1 MLDLDQALA
10 GLSDYPHLQTLIGL
24 ALLGALAA
32 IVNWLTQHVLLRIM
46 RRALGLTLKDDTET
60 FFREVIAR
68 LANVAPAVVV
78 YQAVLVVPHLPL
90 MAESVV
96 RNVAAAFMI
105 LTVILAITGGLNLVN
120 ALYARRPGARQRP
133 IKGYIQVGKIILYV
147 AAAILVVATL
157 LDRSPLLLISGL
169 GAMAAVLLL
178 VFRDTILSLV
188 ASVQLTSNDMIRVG
202 DWIEMPQLNA
212 NGDVIDLALHTVKI
226 QNFDKTITT
235 IPTWRLINESFVNWR
250 GMQESGGRRIMRA
263 VLLDQTTIRF
273 LTPEE
278 RENLSRFALLDAY
291 LASKAK
297 DLEAWN
303 ESLLKSG
310 RDPVNTRRLTN
321 VGTFRA
327 YVLAYLKVHPGIA
340 KEKTLLV
347 RQLDPTPQGLPLEI
361 YAFANTV
368 QWEAYEAIQSDIF
381 DHVLSILPEFDLRLF
396 QAPTGRDMRGLTG
409 GLQTTSGEE
418 QPPPKP

>member
-1 MLDLDQALA
+1 MLELDQALA
-10 GLSDYPHLQTLIGL
+10 GLNDYPYLQTLIGL
-24 ALLGALAA
+24 ALLAALAVV
-32 IVNWLTQHVLLRIM
+32 VNWLTQHVLLRIV
-46 RRALGLTLKDDTET
+46 RRALSLSLKDEAEL

-68 LANVAPAVVV
+68 LANVAPAIVV
-78 YQAVLVVPHLPL
+78 YQAVLVVPHLPEA
-90 MAESVV
+90 AETVV

-105 LTVILAITGGLNLVN
+105 LTVILAITGALNLVN
-120 ALYARRPGARQRP
+120 ALYSRRPESRQRP
-133 IKGYIQVGKIILYV
+133 IKGYIQVGKIVLYA

-178 VFRDTILSLV
+178 VFKDTILSLV

-263 VLLDQTTIRF
+263 ILLDQTAIRF

-278 RENLSRFALLDAY
+278 REGLKRFALLDVY
-291 LASKAK
+291 LGQK
-297 DLEAWN
+297 DKELEAWN
-303 ESLLKSG
+303 ESLVKSG

-327 YVLAYLKVHPGIA
+327 YVQAYLKVHPGIA
-340 KEKTLLV
+340 KEKTLMV
-347 RQLDPTPQGLPLEI
+347 RQRDPTPEGLPLEI

-368 QWEAYEAIQSDIF
+368 VWEDYEAIQSDIF

-396 QAPTGRDMRGLTG
+396 QAPTGRDMRGLTDKIR
-409 GLQTTSGEE
+409 GEAR
-418 QPPPKP
+418 

>member
-1 MLDLDQALA
+1 MQELDQALA
-10 GLSDYPHLQTLIGL
+10 GLNDYPHLQTLIGL
-24 ALLGALAA
+24 GLLATLAVV
-32 IVNWLTQHVLLRIM
+32 VNWLTQHVLLRIV
-46 RRALGLTLKDDTET
+46 RRALSLSLKDEAEI

-78 YQAVLVVPHLPL
+78 YQAVLVVPHLPEA
-90 MAESVV
+90 AETVV

-105 LTVILAITGGLNLVN
+105 LTVILAITGALNLVN
-120 ALYARRPGARQRP
+120 ALYARRPEARQRP
-133 IKGYIQVGKIILYV
+133 IKGYIQVGKIVLYA

-178 VFRDTILSLV
+178 VFKDTILSLV

-263 VLLDQTTIRF
+263 ILIDQTTIRF
-273 LTPEE
+273 LTPQE
-278 RENLSRFALLDAY
+278 RRDLDRFALLDVY
-291 LASKAK
+291 LASKDK
-297 DLEAWN
+297 DLAAWN
-303 ESLLKSG
+303 ESLVKSG

-321 VGTFRA
+321 IGTFRA

-347 RQLDPTPQGLPLEI
+347 RQRDPTPEGLPLEI
-361 YAFANTV
+361 YAFTNTV

-396 QAPTGRDMRGLTG
+396 QAPTGRDMRGLTETIRSD
-409 GLQTTSGEE
+409 LAAA
-418 QPPPKP
+418 QPLG

>member
-1 MLDLDQALA
+1 MQELDQAFA
-10 GLSDYPHLQTLIGL
+10 GLNDYPHLQTLIGL
-24 ALLGALAA
+24 ALLGLLAA
-32 IVNWLTQHVLLRIM
+32 IVNWLTQHVLLRIV
-46 RRALGLTLKDDTET
+46 RRALSLSLRDEAEI

-78 YQAVLVVPHLPL
+78 YQAVLVVPHLPE
-90 MAESVV
+90 AAQTVV

-105 LTVILAITGGLNLVN
+105 LTVILAITGALNLVN
-120 ALYARRPGARQRP
+120 ALYSRRPEARQRP
-133 IKGYIQVGKIILYV
+133 IKGYIQVGKIVLYA

-178 VFRDTILSLV
+178 VFKDTILSLV

-263 VLLDQTTIRF
+263 ILLDQTAIRF
-273 LTPEE
+273 LTPAE
-278 RENLSRFALLDAY
+278 RANLKRFALLDVY
-291 LASKAK
+291 LDQK
-297 DLEAWN
+297 DRELEAWN
-303 ESLLKSG
+303 ESLVKSG

-321 VGTFRA
+321 VGTIRA

-347 RQLDPTPQGLPLEI
+347 RQRDPTPEGLPLEI
-361 YAFANTV
+361 YAFTNTV

-396 QAPTGRDMRGLTG
+396 QAPTGRDMRGLTETIRSD
-409 GLQTTSGEE
+409 LAAA
-418 QPPPKP
+418 PPRG

>member
-1 MLDLDQALA
+1 MQELDQAFA
-10 GLSDYPHLQTLIGL
+10 GLNDYPYLQTLIGL
-24 ALLGALAA
+24 ALLGLLAA
-32 IVNWLTQHVLLRIM
+32 VVNWLTHHVLLRIV
-46 RRALGLTLKDDTET
+46 RRALSLSLKDEAAL

-78 YQAVLVVPHLPL
+78 YQAVLVVPHLPV
-90 MAESVV
+90 AAQTVV

-105 LTVILAITGGLNLVN
+105 LTVILAITGALNLVN
-120 ALYARRPGARQRP
+120 AVYSRRPESRQRP
-133 IKGYIQVGKIILYV
+133 IKGYIQVGKIILYA

-178 VFRDTILSLV
+178 VFKDTILSLV

-212 NGDVIDLALHTVKI
+212 NGDVVDLALHTVKI

-263 VLLDQTTIRF
+263 ILIDQTTIRF

-278 RENLSRFALLDAY
+278 RRALDRFALLDVY
-291 LASKAK
+291 LASKDK
-297 DLEAWN
+297 DLAAWN
-303 ESLLKSG
+303 ESLIKSG

-321 VGTFRA
+321 IGTFRA

-340 KEKTLLV
+340 KDKTLLV
-347 RQLDPTPQGLPLEI
+347 RQRDPTPEGLPLEV

-381 DHVLSILPEFDLRLF
+381 DHILSILPEFDLRLF
-396 QAPTGRDMRGLTG
+396 QAPTGRDMRGLTDT
-409 GLQTTSGEE
+409 LKGEVAAA
-418 QPPPKP
+418 KRD

>member
-1 MLDLDQALA
+1 MLELDQALS
-10 GLSDYPHLQTLIGL
+10 GLNDYPYLQTLIGL
-24 ALLGALAA
+24 ALLAALAVV
-32 IVNWLTQHVLLRIM
+32 VNWLTQHVLLRIV
-46 RRALGLTLKDDTET
+46 RRALSLSLKDEAEL

-68 LANVAPAVVV
+68 LANVAPAIVV
-78 YQAVLVVPHLPL
+78 YQAVLVVPHLPEA
-90 MAESVV
+90 AETVV
-96 RNVAAAFMI
+96 QNVAAAFMI
-105 LTVILAITGGLNLVN
+105 LTIILAITGALNLVN
-120 ALYARRPGARQRP
+120 ALYSRRPESRQRP
-133 IKGYIQVGKIILYV
+133 IKGYIQVGKIVLYA

-178 VFRDTILSLV
+178 VFKDTILSLV

-263 VLLDQTTIRF
+263 ILLDQTAIRF

-278 RENLSRFALLDAY
+278 REGLKRFALLDVY
-291 LASKAK
+291 LGQK
-297 DLEAWN
+297 DKELEAWN
-303 ESLLKSG
+303 ESLVKSG

-327 YVLAYLKVHPGIA
+327 YVQAYLKVHPGIA
-340 KEKTLLV
+340 KEKTLMV
-347 RQLDPTPQGLPLEI
+347 RQRDPTPEGLPLEI

-368 QWEAYEAIQSDIF
+368 VWEDYEAIQSDIF

-396 QAPTGRDMRGLTG
+396 QAPTGRDMRGLTEKIR
-409 GLQTTSGEE
+409 GEAR
-418 QPPPKP
+418 

>member
-1 MLDLDQALA
+1 MQELDQAFA
-10 GLSDYPHLQTLIGL
+10 GLNDYPHLQTLIGL
-24 ALLGALAA
+24 ALLGLLAA
-32 IVNWLTQHVLLRIM
+32 IVNWLTQHVLLRIV
-46 RRALGLTLKDDTET
+46 RRALSLSLRDEAEI

-78 YQAVLVVPHLPL
+78 YQAVLVVPHLPE
-90 MAESVV
+90 AAQTVV

-105 LTVILAITGGLNLVN
+105 LTVILAITGALNLVN
-120 ALYARRPGARQRP
+120 ALYSRRPEARQRP
-133 IKGYIQVGKIILYV
+133 IKGYIQVGKIVLYA

-178 VFRDTILSLV
+178 VFKDTILSLV

-263 VLLDQTTIRF
+263 ILLDQTAIRF

-278 RENLSRFALLDAY
+278 RANLKRFALLDVY
-291 LASKAK
+291 LDQK
-297 DLEAWN
+297 DRELEAWN
-303 ESLLKSG
+303 ESLVKSG

-347 RQLDPTPQGLPLEI
+347 RQRDPTPEGLPLEI
-361 YAFANTV
+361 YAFTNTV

-396 QAPTGRDMRGLTG
+396 QAPTGRDMRGLTETIRG
-409 GLQTTSGEE
+409 DLAAA
-418 QPPPKP
+418 PPPG

>member
-10 GLSDYPHLQTLIGL
+10 GLNDYPYLQTLVGL
-24 ALLGALAA
+24 AALAALAA
-32 IVNWLTQHVLLRIM
+32 IVNWLTHHVLLRIV
-46 RRALGLTLKDDTET
+46 RRALSLSLSGDAEAIFGEL
-60 FFREVIAR
+60 IAR
-68 LANVAPAVVV
+68 LANVAPAIII
-78 YQAVLVVPHLPL
+78 YQAVLLVPHLPDT
-90 MAESVV
+90 AQTVV

-105 LTVILAITGGLNLVN
+105 LTVILAIAGGLNLLN
-120 ALYARRPGARQRP
+120 ALYSRRPESRQRP
-133 IKGYIQVGKIILYV
+133 IKGYIQVGKIILYA

-178 VFRDTILSLV
+178 VFKDTILSLV

-226 QNFDKTITT
+226 QNFDKTITA

-263 VLLDQTTIRF
+263 ILLDQTAIRF

-278 RENLSRFALLDAY
+278 REELKRFALLDVY
-291 LASKAK
+291 LAGKAK

-303 ESLLKSG
+303 ESLVRSG

-340 KEKTLLV
+340 KDKTLLV
-347 RQLDPTPQGLPLEI
+347 RQRDPTPEGLPLEI

-368 QWEAYEAIQSDIF
+368 EWEAYEAIQSDIF

-396 QAPTGRDMRGLTG
+396 QAPTGRDMRGLTDSLRDG
-409 GLQTTSGEE
+409 AGRA
-418 QPPPKP
+418 PPGA

>member
-1 MLDLDQALA
+1 MLELDQALA
-10 GLSDYPHLQTLIGL
+10 GLNDYPYLQTLIGL
-24 ALLGALAA
+24 ALLAALAVV
-32 IVNWLTQHVLLRIM
+32 VNWLTQHVLLRIV
-46 RRALGLTLKDDTET
+46 RRALSLSLKDEAEL

-68 LANVAPAVVV
+68 LANVAPAIVV
-78 YQAVLVVPHLPL
+78 YQAVLVVPHLPEA
-90 MAESVV
+90 AETVV

-105 LTVILAITGGLNLVN
+105 LTVILAITGALNLFN
-120 ALYARRPGARQRP
+120 ALYSRRPESRQRP
-133 IKGYIQVGKIILYV
+133 IKGYIQVGKIVLYA

-178 VFRDTILSLV
+178 VFKDTILSLV

-263 VLLDQTTIRF
+263 ILLDQTAIRF

-278 RENLSRFALLDAY
+278 REGLKRFALLDVY
-291 LASKAK
+291 LGQK
-297 DLEAWN
+297 DKELEAWN
-303 ESLLKSG
+303 ESLVKSG

-327 YVLAYLKVHPGIA
+327 YVQAYLKVHPGIA
-340 KEKTLLV
+340 KEKTLMV
-347 RQLDPTPQGLPLEI
+347 RQRDPTPEGLPLEI

-368 QWEAYEAIQSDIF
+368 VWEDYEAIQSDIF
-381 DHVLSILPEFDLRLF
+381 DHVLSILPEFNLRLF
-396 QAPTGRDMRGLTG
+396 QAPTGRDMRGLTEKIG
-409 GLQTTSGEE
+409 GEAR
-418 QPPPKP
+418 

>member
-1 MLDLDQALA
+1 MLELDQALA
-10 GLSDYPHLQTLIGL
+10 GLNDYPYLQTLIGL
-24 ALLGALAA
+24 GLLAALAA
-32 IVNWLTQHVLLRIM
+32 VANWLTQHVLLRIV
-46 RRALGLTLKDDTET
+46 RRALSLSLKDEAEL

-68 LANVAPAVVV
+68 LANVAPAIVV
-78 YQAVLVVPHLPL
+78 YQAVLVVPHLPEA
-90 MAESVV
+90 AETVV

-105 LTVILAITGGLNLVN
+105 LTVILAITGALNLVN
-120 ALYARRPGARQRP
+120 ALYSRRPESRQRP
-133 IKGYIQVGKIILYV
+133 IKGYIQVGKILLYA

-178 VFRDTILSLV
+178 VFKDTILSLV

-263 VLLDQTTIRF
+263 ILLDQTAIRF
-273 LTPEE
+273 LSPEE
-278 RENLSRFALLDAY
+278 RENLKRFALLDVY
-291 LASKAK
+291 LGQK
-297 DLEAWN
+297 DRELEAWN
-303 ESLLKSG
+303 ESLVKSG

-327 YVLAYLKVHPGIA
+327 YVQAYLKVHPGIA
-340 KEKTLLV
+340 KEKTLMV
-347 RQLDPTPQGLPLEI
+347 RQRDPTPEGLPLEI

-368 QWEAYEAIQSDIF
+368 VWEDYEAIQSDIF

-396 QAPTGRDMRGLTG
+396 QAPTGRDMRGLTD
-409 GLQTTSGEE
+409 TIRGEAS
-418 QPPPKP
+418 

>member
-1 MLDLDQALA
+1 MQELDQALA
-10 GLSDYPHLQTLIGL
+10 GLNDYPHLQTLIGL
-24 ALLGALAA
+24 GLLATLAVV
-32 IVNWLTQHVLLRIM
+32 VNWLTQHVLLRIV
-46 RRALGLTLKDDTET
+46 RRALSLSLKDEAEI

-68 LANVAPAVVV
+68 LANVAPAIVV
-78 YQAVLVVPHLPL
+78 YQAVLVVPHLPEA
-90 MAESVV
+90 AETVV

-105 LTVILAITGGLNLVN
+105 LTVILAITGALNLVN
-120 ALYARRPGARQRP
+120 ALYARRPEARQRP
-133 IKGYIQVGKIILYV
+133 IKGYIQVGKIVLYA

-178 VFRDTILSLV
+178 VFKDTILSLV

-263 VLLDQTTIRF
+263 ILLDQTAIRF

-278 RENLSRFALLDAY
+278 RANLKRFALLDVY
-291 LASKAK
+291 LDQK
-297 DLEAWN
+297 DRDLAAWN
-303 ESLLKSG
+303 ESLVKSG

-347 RQLDPTPQGLPLEI
+347 RQRDPTPEGLPLEI
-361 YAFANTV
+361 YAFTNTV

-396 QAPTGRDMRGLTG
+396 QAPTGRDMRGLTETIRSE
-409 GLQTTSGEE
+409 LAAAPRS
-418 QPPPKP
+418 

>member
-1 MLDLDQALA
+1 MLDLEQALA
-10 GLSDYPHLQTLIGL
+10 GLGDHPYLQTVIGL

-32 IVNWLTQHVLLRIM
+32 VVNWLTHHVLLRLI
-46 RRALGLTLKDDTET
+46 RRAVGLSLKDDAET
-60 FFREVIAR
+60 FFRDVIAR

-78 YQAVLVVPHLPL
+78 YQGVLLAPHLPD
-90 MAESVV
+90 AAGTVI

-105 LTVILAITGGLNLVN
+105 LTVILAITGLLNLLN
-120 ALYARRPGARQRP
+120 ALYAKRPEARQRP
-133 IKGYIQVGKIILYV
+133 IKGYIQVGKIILFA

-250 GMQESGGRRIMRA
+250 AMQESGGRRIKRA
-263 VLLDQTTIRF
+263 LLLDQTTIRF

-278 RENLSRFALLDAY
+278 REDLKRFALLDVY
-291 LASKAK
+291 LAAK
-297 DLEAWN
+297 EKELGAWN
-303 ESLLKSG
+303 ETLVRSG
-310 RDPVNTRRLTN
+310 RDMVNTRRLTN

-327 YVLAYLKVHPGIA
+327 YVLAYLKVQPGIA
-340 KEKTLLV
+340 REKTLLV
-347 RQLDPTPQGLPLEI
+347 RQLDPTPEGLPLEI

-381 DHVLSILPEFDLRLF
+381 DHVLSILPEFGLRLF
-396 QAPTGRDMRGLTG
+396 QAPTGRDMRGLTDS
-409 GLQTTSGEE
+409 LMAASGD
-418 QPPPKP
+418 QP

>member
-1 MLDLDQALA
+1 MLELDQALS
-10 GLSDYPHLQTLIGL
+10 GLNDYPYLQTLIGL
-24 ALLGALAA
+24 ALLAALAVM
-32 IVNWLTQHVLLRIM
+32 VNWLTQHVLLRIV
-46 RRALGLTLKDDTET
+46 RRALSLSLKDEAEL

-68 LANVAPAVVV
+68 LANVAPAIVV
-78 YQAVLVVPHLPL
+78 YQAVLMVPHLPE
-90 MAESVV
+90 AAKTVV
-96 RNVAAAFMI
+96 QNVAAAFMI
-105 LTVILAITGGLNLVN
+105 LTIILAITGALNLVN
-120 ALYARRPGARQRP
+120 ALYSRRPESRQRP
-133 IKGYIQVGKIILYV
+133 IKGYIQVGKIVLYA

-178 VFRDTILSLV
+178 VFKDTILSLV

-263 VLLDQTTIRF
+263 ILLDQTAIRF

-278 RENLSRFALLDAY
+278 REGLKRFALLDVY
-291 LASKAK
+291 LGQK
-297 DLEAWN
+297 DKELEAWN
-303 ESLLKSG
+303 ESLVKSG

-327 YVLAYLKVHPGIA
+327 YVQAYLKVHPGIA
-340 KEKTLLV
+340 KEKTLMV
-347 RQLDPTPQGLPLEI
+347 RQRDPTPEGLPLEI

-368 QWEAYEAIQSDIF
+368 VWEDYEAIQSDIF

-396 QAPTGRDMRGLTG
+396 QAPTGRDMRGLTEKIR
-409 GLQTTSGEE
+409 GEAR
-418 QPPPKP
+418 

>member
-1 MLDLDQALA
+1 MQELDQALA
-10 GLSDYPHLQTLIGL
+10 GLNDYPHLQTLIGL
-24 ALLGALAA
+24 GLLATLAVV
-32 IVNWLTQHVLLRIM
+32 VNWLTQHVLLRIV
-46 RRALGLTLKDDTET
+46 RRALSLSLKDEAEI

-78 YQAVLVVPHLPL
+78 YQAVLVVPHLPEA
-90 MAESVV
+90 AETVV

-105 LTVILAITGGLNLVN
+105 LTVILAITGALNLVN
-120 ALYARRPGARQRP
+120 ALYARRPESRQRP
-133 IKGYIQVGKIILYV
+133 IKGYIQVGKIVLYA

-178 VFRDTILSLV
+178 VFKDTILSLV

-263 VLLDQTTIRF
+263 ILLDQTAIRF

-278 RENLSRFALLDAY
+278 RANLKRFALLDVY
-291 LASKAK
+291 LDQK
-297 DLEAWN
+297 DRELEAWN
-303 ESLLKSG
+303 ESLVKSG

-347 RQLDPTPQGLPLEI
+347 RQRDPTPEGLPLEI
-361 YAFANTV
+361 YAFTNTV

-396 QAPTGRDMRGLTG
+396 QAPTGRDMRGLTETIRSELAAAPRG
-409 GLQTTSGEE
+409 
-418 QPPPKP
+418 

>member
-1 MLDLDQALA
+1 MLELDQALA
-10 GLSDYPHLQTLIGL
+10 GLNDYPYLQTLIGL
-24 ALLGALAA
+24 ALLAALAVV
-32 IVNWLTQHVLLRIM
+32 VNWLTQHVLLRIV
-46 RRALGLTLKDDTET
+46 RRALSLSLKDEAEL

-68 LANVAPAVVV
+68 LANVAPAIVV
-78 YQAVLVVPHLPL
+78 YQAVLVVPHLPEA
-90 MAESVV
+90 AETVV

-105 LTVILAITGGLNLVN
+105 LTVILAITGALNLVN
-120 ALYARRPGARQRP
+120 ALYSRRPESRQRP
-133 IKGYIQVGKIILYV
+133 IKGYIQVGKIVLYA

-178 VFRDTILSLV
+178 VFKDTILSLV

-263 VLLDQTTIRF
+263 ILLDQTAIRF

-278 RENLSRFALLDAY
+278 REGLKRFALLDVY
-291 LASKAK
+291 LGQK
-297 DLEAWN
+297 DKELEAWN
-303 ESLLKSG
+303 ESLVKSG

-327 YVLAYLKVHPGIA
+327 YVQAYLKVHPGIA
-340 KEKTLLV
+340 KEKTLMV
-347 RQLDPTPQGLPLEI
+347 RQRDPTPEGLPLEI

-368 QWEAYEAIQSDIF
+368 VWEDYEAIQSDIF

-396 QAPTGRDMRGLTG
+396 QAPTGRDMRGLTDKIR
-409 GLQTTSGEE
+409 GEAG
-418 QPPPKP
+418 

>member
-10 GLSDYPHLQTLIGL
+10 GLNEYPYLQTLIGL
-24 ALLGALAA
+24 AALAALAA
-32 IVNWLTQHVLLRIM
+32 IVNWLTHHVLLRIV
-46 RRALGLTLKDDTET
+46 RRALSLSLSGDAEAIFGEL
-60 FFREVIAR
+60 IAR
-68 LANVAPAVVV
+68 LANVAPAIII
-78 YQAVLVVPHLPL
+78 YQAVLLVPHLPDT
-90 MAESVV
+90 AQTVV

-105 LTVILAITGGLNLVN
+105 LTVILAIAGGLNLLN
-120 ALYARRPGARQRP
+120 ALYSRRPESRQRP
-133 IKGYIQVGKIILYV
+133 IKGYIQVGKIILYA

-178 VFRDTILSLV
+178 VFKDTILSLV

-226 QNFDKTITT
+226 QNFDKTITA

-263 VLLDQTTIRF
+263 ILLDQTAIRF

-278 RENLSRFALLDAY
+278 REELKRFALLDVY
-291 LASKAK
+291 LAGKAK

-303 ESLLKSG
+303 ESLVRSG

-340 KEKTLLV
+340 KDKTLLV
-347 RQLDPTPQGLPLEI
+347 RQRDPTPEGLPLEI

-368 QWEAYEAIQSDIF
+368 EWEAYEAIQSDIF

-396 QAPTGRDMRGLTG
+396 QAPTGRDMRGLTDSLRDG
-409 GLQTTSGEE
+409 AGRA
-418 QPPPKP
+418 PPGA

>member
-1 MLDLDQALA
+1 MQELDQAFA
-10 GLSDYPHLQTLIGL
+10 GLNDYPHLQTLIGL
-24 ALLGALAA
+24 ALLGLLAA
-32 IVNWLTQHVLLRIM
+32 IVNWLTQHVLLRIV
-46 RRALGLTLKDDTET
+46 RRALSLSLRDEAEI

-78 YQAVLVVPHLPL
+78 YQAVLVVPHLPE
-90 MAESVV
+90 AAQTVV

-105 LTVILAITGGLNLVN
+105 LTVILAITGALNLVN
-120 ALYARRPGARQRP
+120 ALYSRRPEARQRP
-133 IKGYIQVGKIILYV
+133 IKGYIQVGKIVLYA

-178 VFRDTILSLV
+178 VFKDTILSLV

-263 VLLDQTTIRF
+263 ILLDQTAIRF
-273 LTPEE
+273 LTPAE
-278 RENLSRFALLDAY
+278 RANLKRFALLDVY
-291 LASKAK
+291 LDQK
-297 DLEAWN
+297 DRELEAWN
-303 ESLLKSG
+303 ESLVKSG

-347 RQLDPTPQGLPLEI
+347 RQRDPTPEGLPLEI
-361 YAFANTV
+361 YAFTNTV

-396 QAPTGRDMRGLTG
+396 QAPTGRDMRGLTETIRSD
-409 GLQTTSGEE
+409 LAAA
-418 QPPPKP
+418 PPRG